1 MALRLPN
8 TPIERPAKPQQHAKN
23 PLQRFSKKTVQ
34 QFQPGSEPTYHIS
47 SSEQPSTASAEP
59 TEDQRQ
65 LGHWREQLYRM
76 FQFVGTVTGTPG
88 LIGAGAVGTLTVS
101 VVGCFADQNQ
111 TVEIGAPS
119 AIDAGLIWS
128 GFVSANDVVTIR
140 MYNGTGG
147 GITPASL
154 TWAAR
159 VTP

>member
-1 MALRLPN
+1 MALRIPN
-8 TPIERPAKPQQHAKN
+8 TPVERPRKD
-23 PLQRFSKKTVQ
+23 SK
-34 QFQPGSEPTYHIS
+34 EI
-47 SSEQPSTASAEP
+47 A
-59 TEDQRQ
+59 EDQRQ
-65 LGHWREQLYRM
+65 LAHWREQLYRM

-101 VVGCFADQNQ
+101 VIGCFADQNQ

-119 AIDAGLIWS
+119 AIDAGLMWS
-128 GFVSANDVVTIR
+128 GFVSANDIVTIR
-140 MYNGTGG
+140 IFNGTGG

>member
-1 MALRLPN
+1 MALRIPN
-8 TPIERPAKPQQHAKN
+8 TPVERPRKD
-23 PLQRFSKKTVQ
+23 SK
-34 QFQPGSEPTYHIS
+34 EI
-47 SSEQPSTASAEP
+47 A
-59 TEDQRQ
+59 EDQRQ
-65 LGHWREQLYRM
+65 LALWREQLYRM

-101 VVGCFADQNQ
+101 VIGCFADQNQ

-119 AIDAGLIWS
+119 AIDAGLMWS
-128 GFVSANDVVTIR
+128 GFVSANDIVTIR
-140 MYNGTGG
+140 IFNGTGG